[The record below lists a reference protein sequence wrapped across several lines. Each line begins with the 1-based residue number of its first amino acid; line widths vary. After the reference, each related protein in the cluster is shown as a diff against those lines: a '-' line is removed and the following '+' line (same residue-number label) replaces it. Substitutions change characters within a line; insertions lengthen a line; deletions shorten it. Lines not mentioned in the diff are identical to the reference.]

1 MKTTEK
7 IQTLRK
13 LMKQE
18 GVDGYLIPSSDPHM
32 SEYLPE
38 CYKIRSWFS
47 GFNGSAGT
55 LVITEKEAALWTD
68 GRYFVQAERQLKGS
82 GIVLMRMGEPGV
94 PEIEEWLSEQLPEEG
109 TMGIHGMI
117 TSMKTIRQLEI
128 AFEQKSITI
137 KDVDLITPIWK
148 ERPTLPH
155 TSAWILEKKYAGK
168 SPSEKILQLREKLKK
183 EQADGMLISR
193 LDDTAWLFNLRAD
206 DIEYNPFAMCFG
218 LILPDCVYL
227 FIEKSRLADGAE
239 AFLKS
244 EGIEVLSYNQI
255 TETISGMSKNV
266 TVLYEASGSSYT
278 LYEAMR
284 ENPAITVKEAE
295 DPIQLMKSIKNET
308 ELESIRKAHI
318 KDGIA
323 MVRFAMELEEKI
335 ETDITIRETD
345 VEEMIHRH
353 HMAQENC
360 MGESF
365 ATIAAYGT
373 NAAMMHYH
381 PTQEQQDFLEKKG
394 FLLLDCGAQ
403 YLDGTTDITRTYA
416 LGTPTEEEKDYYT
429 LVLRAHIRMAKL
441 VFKEGTPGRNLDVT
455 ARELFWERGLDYR
468 CGTGHGVGFVGVIHE
483 GPQNINQRN
492 TVPFEAGMIV
502 TDEPGI
508 YEEGKIG
515 IRIENELICKEA
527 FETEYGKFLRFE
539 PITYCPI
546 DKKGIAVQKL
556 QEEELEWLN
565 MYHAMVEETLS
576 PYLDEKERLWLKNAC
591 APIGK

>member
-82 GIVLMRMGEPGV
+82 GIVLMRRGEPGV
-94 PEIEEWLSEQLPEEG
+94 PEIEEWLSEQLPKEG

-117 TSMKTIRQLEI
+117 TSMKMICQLEI
-128 AFEQKSITI
+128 AFKQKSITI

-148 ERPTLPH
+148 ERPALPH

-168 SPSEKILQLREKLKK
+168 SPSEKIFQLREKLKK

-255 TETISGMSKNV
+255 TEIISGVSKKV

-295 DPIQLMKSIKNET
+295 DLIQLMKSIKNET
-308 ELESIRKAHI
+308 ELESIRRAHI

-335 ETDITIRETD
+335 QTGITIQETD

-365 ATIAAYGT
+365 ATIAAYGA